1 MIFEK
6 DSSKMLLIAGPC
18 SLESRDLSF
27 EVADE
32 VARIASKY
40 ADWLVVVFKGSFDKA
55 NRTSI
60 KSPRGPGM
68 EKGLEILSEVREKF
82 GLPVITDVHE
92 SYQCAEVAKVC
103 DAIQIPAFLCR
114 QTDLLV
120 AAAKT
125 GKAVNVKK
133 GQFLSPY
140 DMKYVVSK
148 LREAGAS
155 EIWQAERG
163 STFGY
168 GNLVVDMR
176 SIAIMAENGTPVIID
191 ATHSVQ
197 LPGRG
202 DGVSGGERKYVGLI
216 ARAAIAAGADGVF
229 LETHPTPEKAL
240 SDAATQLPLGEL
252 EGLVDSLLKIRAAL

>member
-40 ADWLVVVFKGSFDKA
+40 ADWLVAVFKGSFDKA

-103 DAIQIPAFLCR
+103 DALQIPAFLCR

-202 DGVSGGERKYVGLI
+202 DGVSGGER
-216 ARAAIAAGADGVF
+216 
-229 LETHPTPEKAL
+229 T
-240 SDAATQLPLGEL
+240 
-252 EGLVDSLLKIRAAL
+252 

>member
-1 MIFEK
+1 
-6 DSSKMLLIAGPC
+6 
-18 SLESRDLSF
+18 
-27 EVADE
+27 
-32 VARIASKY
+32 
-40 ADWLVVVFKGSFDKA
+40 
-55 NRTSI
+55 
-60 KSPRGPGM
+60 
-68 EKGLEILSEVREKF
+68 
-82 GLPVITDVHE
+82 
-92 SYQCAEVAKVC
+92 
-103 DAIQIPAFLCR
+103 
-114 QTDLLV
+114 
-120 AAAKT
+120 
-125 GKAVNVKK
+125 
-133 GQFLSPY
+133 
-140 DMKYVVSK
+140 MKYVVSK
-148 LREAGAS
+148 LREAEAS

-216 ARAAIAAGADGVF
+216 AKAAIAAGADGVF

>member
-40 ADWLVVVFKGSFDKA
+40 ADWLVAVFKGSFDKA

-103 DAIQIPAFLCR
+103 DALQIPAFLCR

-176 SIAIMAENGTPVIID
+176 SIAIMAERNTGDYRRNPLSAAARKGRRSERGRAQICRAD
-191 ATHSVQ
+191 SAGGNRG
-197 LPGRG
+197 GRG
-202 DGVSGGERKYVGLI
+202 RSVSRN
-216 ARAAIAAGADGVF
+216 
-229 LETHPTPEKAL
+229 TPN
-240 SDAATQLPLGEL
+240 P
-252 EGLVDSLLKIRAAL
+252 